1 MSYIPQFILRKHGKE
16 TVSYDLDDMQEYL
29 EETYGITVYQEQV
42 MLLSQKLAGFSK
54 GDADVLRKAM
64 GKKQIAVLN
73 KMKVQF
79 IEGATGKGHAKDKLE
94 KIWKDWEAFAQY
106 AFNKSHS
113 TCYAFVAYQ
122 TAYLKAHYPS
132 EYMAAVLN
140 HAGSIDKITFFMEE
154 CKRMGLKV
162 LGPDVN
168 ESKLKFSVNQK
179 GQIRF
184 GLAAVKGVGEA
195 AVESLITER
204 AANGHFASIFD
215 FVKRVSLR
223 AVNKKSI
230 EGMAIAGAFDEFIQ
244 SNRSVFFH
252 SDMPGKP
259 TFLDTIVKYGQ
270 SVQEGKE
277 HAATSLFGDSS
288 DEISIPEPIIPKA
301 EPWHVLVMLE
311 KEKEVVGIY
320 LSGHPL
326 DDYRQEMKNFN
337 FIPMAELE
345 NLEQFR
351 NKSECKSGGII
362 TSVGHR
368 FTKTGKPFGSFVI
381 EDFSGSREFVLF
393 SEKYLKLKH
402 YLDPG
407 NIIYINWKPNKSFRN
422 PDGLET
428 DILTMGVLADLKD
441 KYTQITMQ
449 VNETEMSEVFV
460 NALVDIFLRHPGK
473 CSIKMILAANDATL
487 SVQTKANLKVDTN
500 PDFLKELEALIG
512 DRYRLN

>member
-1 MSYIPQFILRKHGKE
+1 
-16 TVSYDLDDMQEYL
+16 
-29 EETYGITVYQEQV
+29 
-42 MLLSQKLAGFSK
+42 
-54 GDADVLRKAM
+54 
-64 GKKQIAVLN
+64 
-73 KMKVQF
+73 
-79 IEGATGKGHAKDKLE
+79 
-94 KIWKDWEAFAQY
+94 
-106 AFNKSHS
+106 
-113 TCYAFVAYQ
+113 
-122 TAYLKAHYPS
+122 
-132 EYMAAVLN
+132 
-140 HAGSIDKITFFMEE
+140 
-154 CKRMGLKV
+154 
-162 LGPDVN
+162 
-168 ESKLKFSVNQK
+168 
-179 GQIRF
+179 
-184 GLAAVKGVGEA
+184 
-195 AVESLITER
+195 
-204 AANGHFASIFD
+204 
-215 FVKRVSLR
+215 
-223 AVNKKSI
+223 
-230 EGMAIAGAFDEFIQ
+230 
-244 SNRSVFFH
+244 
-252 SDMPGKP
+252 MPGKP
-259 TFLDTIVKYGQ
+259 TFLDTLVKYGQ
-270 SVQEGKE
+270 SVQEGKD
-277 HAATSLFGDSS
+277 HAATSLFGDTSE
-288 DEISIPEPIIPKA
+288 EISIPEPLIPKA

-351 NKSECKSGGII
+351 NKAECKSGGIV

-368 FTKTGKPFGSFVI
+368 FTKTGKPFGSFII

-428 DILTMGVLADLKD
+428 DILSMGVLADLKD

-449 VNETEMSEVFV
+449 VNEIEMSEVFV

-487 SVQTKANLKVDTN
+487 SVQTKANYKVDTN
-500 PDFLKELEALIG
+500 PDFLKELETLIG